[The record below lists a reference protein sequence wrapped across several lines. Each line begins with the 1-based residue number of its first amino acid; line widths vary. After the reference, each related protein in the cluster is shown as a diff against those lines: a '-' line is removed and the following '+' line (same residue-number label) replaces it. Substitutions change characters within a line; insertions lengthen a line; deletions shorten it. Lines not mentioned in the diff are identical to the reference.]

1 MPHILTIEIIG
12 AIIKLKEVIG
22 MITFI
27 SRHIAL
33 LFLNKN
39 IINKEKLPVCQY
51 GVEMIISLI
60 IGFLSVLLTGIIMNC
75 LCQ

>member
-33 LFLNKN
+33 LFLNKREN
-39 IINKEKLPVCQY
+39 FPHLKER
-51 GVEMIISLI
+51 G
-60 IGFLSVLLTGIIMNC
+60 
-75 LCQ
+75 